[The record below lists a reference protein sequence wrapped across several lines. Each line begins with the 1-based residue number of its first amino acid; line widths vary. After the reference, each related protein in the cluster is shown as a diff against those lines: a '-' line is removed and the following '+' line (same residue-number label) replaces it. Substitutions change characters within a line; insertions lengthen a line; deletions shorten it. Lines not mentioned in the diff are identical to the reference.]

1 MLLCEPVKLSLSL
14 FGVFHVFLAV
24 LSLLLHLV
32 HQILDGFVFHQHL
45 LVSVFGLQAGRLE
58 NAVDVMMVDPIEL

>member
-1 MLLCEPVKLSLSL
+1 MLLCEPVKLSLGL

-24 LSLLLHLV
+24 LSFLLHLV

-45 LVSVFGLQAGRLE
+45 LVSVFGLQAG
-58 NAVDVMMVDPIEL
+58 